1 MSNQDFTDIPDS
13 NRWNN
18 VPSQPP
24 QPEQPVQPEPP
35 AMPEAPVPPEPPAWT
50 AEPEPVE
57 LEPAPEVVFN
67 SEPAPVQPE
76 PVIYDPV
83 RDEHE
88 PYVEVKPSSDGFES
102 APSVAKSP
110 STPQPPATKKKMSG
124 WVIAL
129 IVLLVLCV
137 CILVPI
143 AIVVFMVASGDYR
156 IEWSYLIN
164 SALSFL

>member
-18 VPSQPP
+18 VPSQAP
-24 QPEQPVQPEPP
+24 QPEQPVQPEL
-35 AMPEAPVPPEPPAWT
+35 PVQPEPPAWPEPPVWPV
-50 AEPEPVE
+50 EPEPVVI
-57 LEPAPEVVFN
+57 EPAPEIVFS

-76 PVIYDPV
+76 SVIYDPM

-102 APSVAKSP
+102 APSVAKS
-110 STPQPPATKKKMSG
+110 SSIPQPPANKKKMSG

-143 AIVVFMVASGDYR
+143 AVVVFLVASGRYA
-156 IEWSYLIN
+156 IEWTYLIN
-164 SALSFL
+164 SALSLL